1 MTISRLGKK
10 FFKVVKAIDKLS
22 KAKASFMKQ
31 SKRYRA
37 EKEFALRLINKA
49 FGYILT
55 SAIYSI
61 RDLIRN
67 EQNSLY
73 RLIVSN
79 QKYQNQVKFDFQ
91 LEFDHNGSII
101 PNPSFDEYTTHIM
114 SLYESIRKSIVTEK
128 AVEGFLFDIVTISKD
143 ELDKKGG
150 Y

>member
-1 MTISRLGKK
+1 MTTSRIGKK
-10 FFKVVKAIDKLS
+10 FFKILKAIDKLS
-22 KAKASFMKQ
+22 KAKTTFLKQ
-31 SKRYRA
+31 GKKFKA
-37 EKEFALRLINKA
+37 EKEFALKLINSA

-55 SAIYSI
+55 SAVYSI

-67 EQNSLY
+67 EQNSLF

-79 QKYQNQVKFDFQ
+79 KKYQNQVKFDFQ

-114 SLYESIRKSIVTEK
+114 SLYDSIRKTVTTEK
-128 AVEGFLFDIVTISKD
+128 SVEGFLFDIVTIAKD